1 MKEAREKAKINY
13 YEFTTKIENN
23 WIKKW
28 EKELAE
34 KKIRDDNKLRNG
46 IIRVSYHTFK
56 MLEDLK
62 EKQKKQDE
70 IEKWRKI
77 WND

>member
-1 MKEAREKAKINY
+1 MKEAREKAKISY

-23 WIKKW
+23 WIWKW
-28 EKELAE
+28 EKETAI
-34 KKIRDDNKLRNG
+34 KKIWDDSKLRNG

-70 IEKWRKI
+70 IEKRWKI

>member
-1 MKEAREKAKINY
+1 MKEAREKAKISY

-23 WIKKW
+23 WIWKW
-28 EKELAE
+28 EKETAI
-34 KKIRDDNKLRNG
+34 KKIWDDSKLRNG
-46 IIRVSYHTFK
+46 IIRVSFHTFK

-70 IEKWRKI
+70 IEKRWKI